1 MKDITIRKGI
11 NTMKQRTL
19 KNKLL
24 LYMLLPLS
32 ILFGIYAYISISLS
46 RQDLLSEIWKQGA
59 LQTQVNS
66 YKIENSLLT
75 QQQSIKVRSIDLSNV
90 PMGKTSQAFLVSS
103 GGVYLNHTDPKYIS
117 KQALDIKD
125 NPTEGIIGWEKGIR
139 QVMKIIKK
147 ANKKEHLSGDFDFI
161 WHHTR
166 IKLVFTTVPS
176 LDGALGTIIDEDEVL
191 EDITYKSLLLNLSML
206 IGILIVLVF
215 IVYIPFNKLFAR
227 PIKKLNDVMNQI
239 AEGDLKVR
247 VDNLSNDE
255 IGYIGQHFNHLIDK
269 FSILIQQITESSDN
283 ISKTTNNISNSI
295 INTNSSILEMN
306 QSIEKEEKTYLE
318 SHSRI
323 QATSTKITMALASVE
338 SVSES
343 IDAQASVVAESSSSI
358 NRMMESIQSVNSISQ
373 RAKLISQ
380 NLLNVTQEGE
390 KSIRELVE
398 AGVEIGHSSKQISEM
413 VSLISNI
420 AEQTNLLAMN
430 AAIEAAHAGDYGKG
444 FAVVADEIRKLAENS
459 GRSAHEIT
467 SIIKEVTEKIDNSS
481 ELGHQ
486 ALEGFDRLLA
496 DVKENTQMN
505 AEISDTMDQQAKG
518 ANEIMESM
526 SMLLQV
532 TEQVQSST
540 QEQITE
546 NKEIYDNIH
555 QIQSDSSGMLN
566 IIKSQAGTSQAV
578 VKEIEE
584 IYQAMSENVRIAGTL
599 RKVIM
604 SLEVDGKNYEEKDL
618 MEPESNDT

>member
-1 MKDITIRKGI
+1 
-11 NTMKQRTL
+11 MKQKTL

-32 ILFGIYAYISISLS
+32 ILFGIYTYINISLS
-46 RQDLLSEIWKQGA
+46 RQDLLSEIWKQGI
-59 LQTQVNS
+59 LRTQVNS
-66 YKIENSLLT
+66 YKIENSLLARE
-75 QQQSIKVRSIDLSNV
+75 QSIEVRSIDLAKI
-90 PMGKTSQAFLVSS
+90 PIGKTSQAFLVSS
-103 GGVYLNHTDPKYIS
+103 DGVYLNHTDPKYIN

-125 NPTEGIIGWEKGIR
+125 NPAEGIIGWEKGI
-139 QVMKIIKK
+139 QQIIKIIKK
-147 ANKKEHLSGDFDFI
+147 ADKKKHLSGDFEFM
-161 WHHTR
+161 WHHTKV
-166 IKLVFTTVPS
+166 KLVFSTIPS
-176 LDGALGTIIDEDEVL
+176 LDCALGTIIDENEVL
-191 EDITYKSLLLNLSML
+191 KDLTYKSLLLNLSML
-206 IGILIVLVF
+206 IGILIILVF

-227 PIKKLNDVMNQI
+227 PIKRLIDVMDQI
-239 AEGDLKVR
+239 AEGKLTVR
-247 VDNLSNDE
+247 AENLSNDE

-269 FSILIQQITESSDN
+269 FSILIRQITESSDN
-283 ISKTTNNISNSI
+283 ISKTTNSVSNSI
-295 INTNSSILEMN
+295 NKTNSSILEMN
-306 QSIEKEEKTYLE
+306 QSIEKEEEAYLE

-343 IDAQASVVAESSSSI
+343 IDAQASVVAESSTSI
-358 NRMMESIQSVNSISQ
+358 NKMMESIQSVNNISQ
-373 RAKLISQ
+373 RAKLISE
-380 NLLNVTQEGE
+380 NLLTVAQEGE
-390 KSIRELVE
+390 KSVRELVE
-398 AGVEIGHSSKQISEM
+398 AGEEIGHFSKQISEM
-413 VSLISNI
+413 ISLISNI

-486 ALEGFDRLLA
+486 ALEGFDRLLS

-505 AEISDTMDQQAKG
+505 AEISNTMDQQAKG

-532 TEQVQSST
+532 TEQVQHST

-555 QIQSDSSGMLN
+555 QIQKDSSGMLN
-566 IIKSQAGTSQAV
+566 IIKSQAGTSQVV

-584 IYQAMSENVRIAGTL
+584 IYQAMSENVKISGTL

-604 SLEVDGKNYEEKDL
+604 SLEIDDNNHKDL
-618 MEPESNDT
+618 MEPENDDA